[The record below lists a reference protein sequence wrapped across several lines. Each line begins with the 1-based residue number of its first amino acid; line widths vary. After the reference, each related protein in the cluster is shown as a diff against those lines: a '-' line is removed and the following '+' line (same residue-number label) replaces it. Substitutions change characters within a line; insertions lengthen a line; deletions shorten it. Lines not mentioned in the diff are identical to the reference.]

1 MQLTMTQ
8 ADQEFVKACGFA
20 VDSEEGRVAL
30 ALRRE
35 LGDYGR
41 AVDRT
46 LKTEGICADTQFV
59 DTGILHSA
67 DSIDLVEF
75 TVHVEELIGIKLTDE
90 DVGNLIAAGQ
100 EEMKV
105 KDWIRCV
112 VDIQKSAGAL

>member
-1 MQLTMTQ
+1 MMTQ
-8 ADQEFVKACGFA
+8 TAQGFVKACGFA
-20 VDSEEGRVAL
+20 VDSEEGKAAL

-35 LGDYGR
+35 LGGYGR
-41 AVDRT
+41 AADWS
-46 LKTEGICADTQFV
+46 LKTEDICADTKIV

-75 TVHVEELIGIKLTDE
+75 TVRVEELIGVKLTDE
-90 DVGNLIAAGQ
+90 DVWTLIAAGQ

-112 VDIQKSAGAL
+112 FDIRKSM